1 MATTRKRLHELLDAL
16 PEDRLDDL
24 EAAISA
30 ITEPPYRPLDDAPG
44 DDEPTTADDL
54 ADAAETRA
62 ELARGETV
70 PGDAVRREFGW

>member
-1 MATTRKRLHELLDAL
+1 MATTRERVHELLDAL

-30 ITEPPYRPLDDAPG
+30 ITEPPYRPLDHAPG
-44 DDEPTTADDL
+44 HDEPTTAD
-54 ADAAETRA
+54 ASKARA

-70 PGDAVRREFGW
+70 PGDAVR